1 MVAENLGISIFPKSV
16 MKKVDSSKVKV
27 IPIVN
32 PTLSWKLGIILKKEK
47 YVSYATEEMIK
58 YILNIFLRDY
68 AEGYQKL
75 LF

>member
-16 MKKVDSSKVKV
+16 MKKVDPSKVKV

-32 PTLSWKLGIILKKEK
+32 PPISWKLGIILKKEK
-47 YVSYATEEMIK
+47 YVSYAAEEMIK
-58 YILNIFLRDY
+58 YILNIFLPHCD
-68 AEGYQKL
+68 ESYQKL

>member
-16 MKKVDSSKVKV
+16 MKKVDSSKVKI

-47 YVSYATEEMIK
+47 YVSDAAEEMIK
-58 YILNIFLRDY
+58 YILNVFLRDY
-68 AEGYQKL
+68 AEKYKKL